1 MYFFPSD
8 SIGNAQAALEAGRL
22 AEARVLLESIPA
34 DARAAALLAR
44 VYWQSKLPQKAALA
58 AQSAARIGSAVPFV
72 QHTLALYFA
81 QSGQRKLAAVW
92 EGRFAESKE
101 ADPAAALRAAMLFA
115 EVGDWPSAIRF
126 GSAALAN
133 GDRADL
139 RLLLARAFET
149 SGKPDLAAEQYR
161 ALLVLLPYDEPSHA
175 AFGQALLRMGRFNDA
190 ASFLEVARRKFDQS
204 PQIELAYG
212 VALYTQRRFG
222 PAGDRF
228 LRVIDLAPDVPQPY
242 IFLARMIDQLP
253 ERLPEIRARAEAW
266 LRMEP
271 KNGFAPFVLA
281 RAGLTDPEAKP
292 LLLEAIRRDAT
303 VWEFPFELGQLLERE
318 RDFPGAAAA
327 YEKAVALNP
336 KMPEPHYRLA
346 RVYDRLGLAAK
357 AARERTLHEKLLTQP
372 KSGMQ

>member
-1 MYFFPSD
+1 MYFFPAD

-22 AEARVLLESIPA
+22 AEARVLLESMA
-34 DARAAALLAR
+34 GDGRAAALLAR

-58 AQSAARIGSAVPFV
+58 AQSAARLGAGVPFV

-101 ADPAAALRAAMLFA
+101 ADSAAALRAAMLFA
-115 EVGDWPSAIRF
+115 EVGDWPAAIRF
-126 GSAALAN
+126 GSAALAK

-161 ALLVLLPYDEPSHA
+161 ALLILLPYDEPSHA
-175 AFGQALLRMGRFNDA
+175 AYGQALLRMGRFNEA
-190 ASFLEVARRKFDQS
+190 ASFLEDARRKFDKS
-204 PQIELAYG
+204 PQIELAFG

-222 PAGDRF
+222 PAGERF
-228 LRVIDLAPDVPQPY
+228 LKVIDLAPEVPQPY

-271 KNGFAPFVLA
+271 KNGFAPFVVA

-318 RDFPGAAAA
+318 RDYSGAAAA

-346 RVYDRLGLAAK
+346 RVYDRLGSAPK
-357 AARERTLHEKLLTQP
+357 AARERALHEKLTQP
-372 KSGMQ
+372 KGGMQ